1 MKLNSNIIISINGY
15 TDSIGESSYYLQ
27 LSQERAKSVYNKIIS
42 LGISEKRLNYK
53 GYGEE
58 NLKYQKDIT
67 NFKLNRRT
75 EFEIINY

>member
-15 TDSIGESSYYLQ
+15 TDSIGESSYNLQ

-58 NLKYQKDIT
+58 NLKYQENVT